1 MSGGLA
7 RLRVPD
13 SVRTG
18 EIVEV
23 RLLIQ
28 HDMETGFR
36 RDMQGRAVPMNVIT
50 EVRALYG
57 NEEVF
62 RAELGSGISANPY
75 LAFPVRTTKSGEIRV
90 EWVDTA
96 GVRGSVST
104 QLNVA

>member
-1 MSGGLA
+1 MSSGLA
-7 RLRVPD
+7 RLRVPE
-13 SVRTG
+13 SAQPG

-50 EVRALYG
+50 EVRARYG
-57 NEEVF
+57 DQDVF

-75 LAFPVRTTKSGEIRV
+75 LAFSIRAVKTGEIRV
-90 EWVDTA
+90 EWIDTA
-96 GVRGSVST
+96 GVRGSVSAV
-104 QLNVA
+104 LNVT